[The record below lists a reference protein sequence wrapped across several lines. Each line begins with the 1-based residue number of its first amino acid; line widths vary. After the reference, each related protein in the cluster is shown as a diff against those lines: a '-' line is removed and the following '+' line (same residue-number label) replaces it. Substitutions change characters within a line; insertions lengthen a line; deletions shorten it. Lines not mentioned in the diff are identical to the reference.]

1 MCPDGSYS
9 FRIAIVCCFALICGI
24 FNYKKYNIQI
34 IAMKIKTEPSIESEN
49 FFLDVSKLPVVPPV
63 FPPVVISVVI
73 PVVISV
79 VVLVAF
85 SVVIS
90 AVFSLVISET
100 YISVVSLGVVLLNVV
115 SDIGTVTSFVYNQI
129 QKMHTKQQQKTNK
142 AINLK

>member
-1 MCPDGSYS
+1 
-9 FRIAIVCCFALICGI
+9 
-24 FNYKKYNIQI
+24 
-34 IAMKIKTEPSIESEN
+34 MKIKTEPSIESEN

-90 AVFSLVISET
+90 VVFSLVISET
-100 YISVVSLGVVLLNVV
+100 YISVVSLGVVLLNFV

-129 QKMHTKQQQKTNK
+129 QKMHTKQQKKKTNK

>member
-9 FRIAIVCCFALICGI
+9 FRIAIVCCLALICGI

-90 AVFSLVISET
+90 VVFSLVISET

>member
-9 FRIAIVCCFALICGI
+9 FKIAIVCCLALICGI

-63 FPPVVISVVI
+63 VISVVI
-73 PVVISV
+73 PVFISV

-90 AVFSLVISET
+90 VVFSVVISET
-100 YISVVSLGVVLLNVV
+100 YISVVSLGVVLLYVV
-115 SDIGTVTSFVYNQI
+115 SDIGTVTSFVYDQI
-129 QKMHTKQQQKTNK
+129 Q
-142 AINLK
+142 